1 VQHDLQLLP
10 VSANKIKSIFLNHSL
25 NCGKYFEIKWQKL
38 GWAEGRVGPEG
49 VAASLEYRM
58 KHLNAFQPKPTTRRL
73 HCRPV
78 ALSNEITHT
87 PRMPAAI
94 IRKWGGD

>member
-1 VQHDLQLLP
+1 M
-10 VSANKIKSIFLNHSL
+10 
-25 NCGKYFEIKWQKL
+25 
-38 GWAEGRVGPEG
+38 GPEG

-94 IRKWGGD
+94 IPEVGWRVKGWKLRENGGKNRASRGESSGPLCYCQLTL